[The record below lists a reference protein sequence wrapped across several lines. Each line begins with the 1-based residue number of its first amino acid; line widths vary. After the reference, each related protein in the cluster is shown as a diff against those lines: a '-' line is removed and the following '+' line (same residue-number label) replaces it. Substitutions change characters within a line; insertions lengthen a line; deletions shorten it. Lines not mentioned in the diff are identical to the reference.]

1 MENPRTIEKKMQK
14 NVFTRYYKKNNFL
27 QYSVKKFNAFFLKK
41 NALGLP
47 NNLQSNL
54 EVIFHELMKR
64 FSILS

>member
-1 MENPRTIEKKMQK
+1 MDNPRTIEKKNQN
-14 NVFTRYYKKNNFL
+14 NVFTRYYKKN
-27 QYSVKKFNAFFLKK
+27 K

-54 EVIFHELMKR
+54 EVIFYELMKR